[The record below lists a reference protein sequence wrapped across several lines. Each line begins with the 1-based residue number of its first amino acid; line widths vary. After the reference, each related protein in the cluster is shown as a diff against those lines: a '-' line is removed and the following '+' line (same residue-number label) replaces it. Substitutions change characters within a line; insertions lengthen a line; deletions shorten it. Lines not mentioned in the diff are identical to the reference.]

1 MLTPQEV
8 EYLQAYLALCED
20 AFSEE
25 DPALLV
31 IREFDDKDETGE
43 YVTFEEENEYLEKL
57 ADLNVKARANGIS
70 DAVIR
75 EQFIGH
81 EALEI
86 SGAWYSSTAY
96 CEMMNG

>member
-8 EYLQAYLALCED
+8 EYLQAYIALCED

-25 DPALLV
+25 DPTLLY
-31 IREFDDKDETGE
+31 IREVTEKNEEGE
-43 YVTFEEENEYLEKL
+43 YEVFEEENEYLEKL
-57 ADLNVKARANGIS
+57 QELNTKARANGIS

-75 EQFIGH
+75 DQFIGH
-81 EALEI
+81 EALEL

-96 CEMMNG
+96 CEMMSG